1 MPYKLINIL
10 NTNNLF
16 KLKVAGLQILLS
28 LFLISIGCTQDP
40 KLWKVTSQQQV
51 ITDFLACNPHKYSEF
66 NNLLVSIK
74 LTDLLKVRGP
84 YTLFLPSNE
93 AMANYYMEK
102 GISSY
107 AELTQQ
113 EQKDLAYNHLI
124 VNDEIKSGDI
134 LLGALRDTNALGDFL
149 VTEFSGSDIIINK
162 HAKITD
168 RDIQCANG
176 YVHQIDQVIEPVK
189 ENIYD
194 LIAANPSYSLFAQG
208 LKVTG
213 LSDTLQTVTFR
224 YGKKNARTRFTILA
238 VPDTI
243 FNRFGIHTIDELI
256 SYFTNS
262 PDSITYLQNGFYRY
276 MEYHCMAN
284 TYYLSGLET
293 KLYPILSYDNNISI
307 AVNNDYKL
315 NQNKLTKK
323 YTGFIIESS
332 NIPAK
337 NGALHTINDLLP
349 VVEPEPA
356 RVIFETTDFFDLKQ
370 GDYYGKYYQ
379 RFFDGEKTFTKIK
392 WEGDYLLYFY
402 SETYTGLRNYDCLKL
417 LGWWTISLTFPK
429 VMKGKYKISIFQPN
443 WPGITN
449 SVVYIDGVLSP
460 YIYTGSYGGTGSSGG
475 QQKIGEA
482 VFPTTTEHTITLR
495 NLAYGELFWDYVI
508 FEPVK

>member
-28 LFLISIGCTQDP
+28 LFLISISCTQDP

-284 TYYLSGLET
+284 T
-293 KLYPILSYDNNISI
+293 
-307 AVNNDYKL
+307 
-315 NQNKLTKK
+315 
-323 YTGFIIESS
+323 
-332 NIPAK
+332 
-337 NGALHTINDLLP
+337 
-349 VVEPEPA
+349 
-356 RVIFETTDFFDLKQ
+356 
-370 GDYYGKYYQ
+370 
-379 RFFDGEKTFTKIK
+379 
-392 WEGDYLLYFY
+392 
-402 SETYTGLRNYDCLKL
+402 
-417 LGWWTISLTFPK
+417 
-429 VMKGKYKISIFQPN
+429 
-443 WPGITN
+443 
-449 SVVYIDGVLSP
+449 
-460 YIYTGSYGGTGSSGG
+460 
-475 QQKIGEA
+475 
-482 VFPTTTEHTITLR
+482 
-495 NLAYGELFWDYVI
+495 
-508 FEPVK
+508 

>member
-28 LFLISIGCTQDP
+28 LFLISISCTQDP

-284 TYYLSGLET
+284 TFYLSGLET
-293 KLYPILSYDNNISI
+293 KLYPILTYDNNISV
-307 AVNNDYKL
+307 AVNTDYKL

-332 NIPAK
+332 NIPTK
-337 NGALHTINDLLP
+337 NGALHTVNDLLP
-349 VVEPEPA
+349 VVQPEPT
-356 RVIFETTDFFDLKQ
+356 VIIFETTNFFDLMQ
-370 GDYYGKYYQ
+370 GDYYRKYYMK
-379 RFFDGEKTFTKIK
+379 FLDGENTFAKIK
-392 WEGDYLLYFY
+392 WKGDWLQYHNFPIDPANFHYA
-402 SETYTGLRNYDCLKL
+402 CLNMY
-417 LGWWTISLTFPK
+417 GWWTLSVTFPK
-429 VMKGKYKISIFQPN
+429 VMKGNYKISIFQPN
-443 WPGITN
+443 WEDVT
-449 SVVYIDGVLSP
+449 SCAAYLDGVFTK
-460 YIYTGSYGGTGSSGG
+460 YTYKGPRSGG
-475 QQKIGEA
+475 GAAGLQQIADGFFK
-482 VFPTTTEHTITLR
+482 TTTEHTITLR
-495 NLAYGELFWDYVI
+495 NISYGGCWWYYVK